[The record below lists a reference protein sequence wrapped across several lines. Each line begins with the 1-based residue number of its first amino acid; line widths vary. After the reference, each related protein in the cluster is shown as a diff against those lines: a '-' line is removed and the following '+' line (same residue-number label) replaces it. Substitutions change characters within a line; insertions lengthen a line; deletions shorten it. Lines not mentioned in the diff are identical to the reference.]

1 MKHDPLGKTGGG
13 TEFAFY
19 PRSWGRMSAT
29 LSVWGPLFLQVVLP
43 HPSPHV
49 VTPLMGT
56 LFPYML
62 PHVLPDVLAH
72 ELSCAQPHL
81 LIP

>member
-19 PRSWGRMSAT
+19 PRSWGRMRAT
-29 LSVWGPLFLQVVLP
+29 LSVGGPIFLQVVLI

-72 ELSCAQPHL
+72 ELPCAQPHL